1 MKITS
6 NIKAGPIVFPV
17 IDNCSYNELADEGK
31 TQTPSHGS
39 EWDDGNTDTINY
51 YYYLA

>member
-17 IDNCSYNELADEGK
+17 IDDCSFNELANEGR
-31 TQTPSHGS
+31 TRTSSHGS
-39 EWDDGNTDTINY
+39 EWADGSSDTIDC